1 MVLKRVDN
9 REFGPKKHLQLK
21 HNAVV
26 IGAGFGGLAAAMR
39 LGAKGY
45 KVLVIDKLKSLGG
58 RGSSIVQG
66 GHRFDLGPTIVTL
79 PNMFRSLWKA
89 CGRDFDDDVELKELD
104 PFYKIKFP
112 DNSEFAATSDQAKM
126 HEQVRELSP
135 GDLLGYQKF
144 MRESKTR
151 YDIAFAKEDAIGRVS
166 MHKLWDTLKVLPL
179 FGVLRAD
186 KSVYQMA
193 ASRVKDPRLR
203 FALSFHPLFVGGD
216 PFNVTSMWGL
226 VSHIEKA
233 YGVHCAVGGF
243 AAIAEAMGQVIQE
256 QGGELILGSEVRE
269 ITYMDDK
276 VTGVILSNGQHLS
289 SSLIISNSDPGH
301 TYNKMLA
308 KKAKKRW
315 TKKKLGKKRW
325 SMGLYVWHFG
335 TKNTKFLWP
344 EVGHHTILHGPRYED
359 HVKDIFINGVLA
371 DDMSL
376 YVHRPSV
383 TDPTCAP
390 EGDDTFYVLSCV
402 PHLGH
407 SNAVD
412 WEKEKDVYC
421 DKMASFLDQRLLPGF
436 RDKISESY
444 IMTPKEFGQDYLSPM
459 GTGFSIEPRMFQSAW
474 FRPHNISEELK
485 GLYLVGAGTHPGPG
499 VPGVV
504 ASAEIVVREIPDCS
518 PRSEENREMTSIALG
533 RQKNYAN

>member
-1 MVLKRVDN
+1 MVLKRSDN
-9 REFGPKKHLQLK
+9 YEFGGKQDTPLEQK
-21 HNAVV
+21 AIV

-45 KVLVIDKLKSLGG
+45 KVLVIDKLGSLGG
-58 RGSSIVQG
+58 RGSALHQG

-89 CGRDFDDDVELKELD
+89 CGRDFDKDVKLEALE

-112 DNSEFAATSDQAKM
+112 DNSEFSATSDQDKM
-126 HEQVRELSP
+126 REQVMRFSSR
-135 GDLLGYQKF
+135 DLHGYEKF

-151 YDIAFAKEDAIGRVS
+151 YDIAFADEKSIGRVS
-166 MHKLWDTLKVLPL
+166 MHRLWDTLKVLPL
-179 FGVLRAD
+179 FGLLRAD
-186 KSVYQMA
+186 RSVFKMA
-193 ASRVKDPRLR
+193 AARVKDPRLR

-226 VSHIEKA
+226 VSHIEKV
-233 YGVHCAVGGF
+233 YGVHCAIGGF
-243 AAIAEAMGQVIQE
+243 AAIAQAMGKIIKD
-256 QGGELILGSEVRE
+256 QGGELMLGSEVKE
-269 ITYMDDK
+269 ITYSGHK
-276 VTGVILSNGQHLS
+276 VTGVTLTNDQHVSSN
-289 SSLIISNSDPGH
+289 LIVSNSDPWH
-301 TYNKMLA
+301 TYSTMLG
-308 KKAKKRW
+308 KKTKKRW
-315 TKKKLGKKRW
+315 SARKLASKRW

-335 TKNTKFLWP
+335 TRKTKSLWP
-344 EVGHHTILHGPRYED
+344 EVGHHTILQGPRYQN

-390 EGDDTFYVLSCV
+390 KGDDTFYVLSCV

-407 SNAVD
+407 KNAVD
-412 WEKEKDVYC
+412 WGREKDLYC
-421 DKMASFLDQRLLPGF
+421 KKMTAFLEDRLLPGF
-436 RDKISESY
+436 RDKVVQSH
-444 IMTPKEFGQDYLSPM
+444 IMTPNDFGQDYLSPM

-474 FRPHNISEELK
+474 FRPHNISEELQ

-504 ASAEIVVREIPDCS
+504 ASAEIVAKEIPDCS
-518 PRSEENREMTSIALG
+518 VEPRRALASTQNEG
-533 RQKNYAN
+533 GVR